1 MRTQYKLYAMDL
13 HPTLI
18 LNLDAPDCQPEFLE
32 HKGYVDNEDLRNT
45 CGEEY
50 VKRMNDAIGHFEL
63 LEESIKTKGWENPV
77 VITTGVPKI
86 RKLTDIPK
94 KKWTEDSKG
103 WLLCEHFGGSR
114 TTIAAKLGIP
124 VPCIVCDFT
133 NCITNKNTLKPSD
146 IGNHFTT
153 ASKVSLSNL
162 GLIVGFAKPSH
173 IPGMKRREWYNVR
186 TKIVEEISNKY
197 LL

>member
-18 LNLDAPDCQPEFLE
+18 FNLDAPDCQPEFFE
-32 HKGYVDNEDLRNT
+32 HKGYVDNEDLRT
-45 CGEEY
+45 VCGQQYIE
-50 VKRMNDAIGHFEL
+50 KMDNAIGHFKM
-63 LEESIKTKGWENPV
+63 LEESLQKNGWENPV

-86 RKLTDIPK
+86 RNLNIIPK
-94 KKWTEDSKG
+94 KRWTEDTKS

-114 TTIAAKLGIP
+114 ITIAAKLGIP
-124 VPCIVCDFT
+124 VPCIVGDFT
-133 NCITNKNTLKPSD
+133 NTIQNQETLKPTE

-173 IPGMKRREWYNVR
+173 IPGMKRREWYKVR
-186 TKIVEEISNKY
+186 TQIIEEISNKY
-197 LL
+197 LI

>member
-18 LNLDAPDCQPEFLE
+18 FNLDAPDSQPEFFE
-32 HKGYVDNEDLRNT
+32 YKGYVDNEDLRT
-45 CGEEY
+45 VCGQQYIE
-50 VKRMNDAIGHFEL
+50 KMDNAIGHFKM
-63 LEESIKTKGWENPV
+63 LEDSLQKNGWENPV

-86 RKLTDIPK
+86 RNLNIIPK
-94 KKWTEDSKG
+94 KRWTEDTKS

-114 TTIAAKLGIP
+114 ITIAAKLGIP
-124 VPCIVCDFT
+124 VPCIISDFT
-133 NCITNKNTLKPSD
+133 DTIQNKETLKPTE

-162 GLIVGFAKPSH
+162 GLIVGFAK
-173 IPGMKRREWYNVR
+173 I
-186 TKIVEEISNKY
+186 